1 MKQLKATFE
10 FRGVGPPRSTR
21 ELIRRFDHIPR
32 NSVTALLR
40 KAGPFD
46 ARRDAYRFTNGDPGW
61 PITEED
67 ARALRE
73 RYQRHVDRLSVIGI
87 AALRTALSG
96 FTVSVPLAGTTALPV
111 AAIDFVINRVSEDLR
126 NQLLDKVISAFPGR
140 YGRCGG
146 MAFSGYD
153 FFLAGWPVVSFD
165 VKPSSG
171 ELRRY
176 IWNRLLDS
184 LEVNA
189 ATFFEWVMVLH
200 ILPVISKLASAAL
213 GAAAGGVI
221 GGPLGAALGAFLAG
235 KDDVLG
241 VGGAD
246 DLLRRTR
253 EHWGRLRVRLDREAA
268 WPIGLVY
275 ANSAN
280 PVDQHQVL
288 AIGYE
293 DRGNGTPL
301 LTIWDNNDGAR
312 SRYLYLDMRGGE
324 LNAAGA
330 DHPLKGIICEEYAF
344 KLPPASLRR

>member
-1 MKQLKATFE
+1 MKQLKAAFE
-10 FRGVGPPRSTR
+10 FRRVGPPRSTR
-21 ELIRRFDHIPR
+21 GLIGRFDHTPR

-46 ARRDAYRFTNGDPGW
+46 AGRDAYRFTNGAPGW

-73 RYQRHVDRLSVIGI
+73 RYQRHVDHLSVVGI
-87 AALRTALSG
+87 AALRTALRG
-96 FTVSVPLAGTTALPV
+96 FTVSVPVAGTVALPV
-111 AAIDFVINRVSEDLR
+111 AAIDFVINKVTEDMR
-126 NQLLDKVISAFPGR
+126 NQLLDKVISTIPGR

-153 FFLAGWPVVSFD
+153 FFLAGWPVASFD

-176 IWNRLLDS
+176 IWDRLLDS
-184 LEVNA
+184 LELNA

-200 ILPVISKLASAAL
+200 ILPVISRLASAAL

-221 GGPLGAALGAFLAG
+221 GGPVGAALGAFLAG

-241 VGGAD
+241 LGGAD
-246 DLLRRTR
+246 DLLHRTR
-253 EHWGRLRVRLDREAA
+253 EHWGRLRAQLDREAA

-275 ANSAN
+275 GDSGI
-280 PVDQHQVL
+280 PIDQHQVL

-293 DRGNGTPL
+293 DRGNGTAS
-301 LTIWDNNDGAR
+301 LTIWDNNHGSR
-312 SRYLYLDMRGGE
+312 SDDLQLDLRGGE
-324 LNAAGA
+324 LNVTGA
-330 DHPLKGIICEEYAF
+330 DHPLKGIICEEYSF